1 MRTNHPHPSLRRRI
15 PTGYPRWRQR
25 IASAGTARA
34 RGDRLVTRID
44 PGVVSPLT
52 GLRGHGRRAA
62 EDLGQW
68 KTGVEERK
76 PALLAGGD
84 LLNAVCGS
92 ASPAPP
98 STRVLRS
105 Q

>member
-1 MRTNHPHPSLRRRI
+1 MANLPD
-15 PTGYPRWRQR
+15 G
-25 IASAGTARA
+25 ASALLV
-34 RGDRLVTRID
+34 RGYKGKESDQLITRID

>member
-1 MRTNHPHPSLRRRI
+1 MRSGAKGGFALP
-15 PTGYPRWRQR
+15 GG
-25 IASAGTARA
+25 ASGLLVRDYKGKEA
-34 RGDRLVTRID
+34 DRLVTRID
-44 PGVVSPLT
+44 PGVVSPLA

>member
-1 MRTNHPHPSLRRRI
+1 VVFFCGEPD
-15 PTGYPRWRQR
+15 QR
-25 IASAGTARA
+25 LAAQQRGQAAGRESS
-34 RGDRLVTRID
+34 
-44 PGVVSPLT
+44 GVVSLVAE
-52 GLRGHGRRAA
+52 LRGHERRAA

>member
-1 MRTNHPHPSLRRRI
+1 MANLP
-15 PTGYPRWRQR
+15 GG
-25 IASAGTARA
+25 ASALLV
-34 RGDRLVTRID
+34 RGYKGKESDQLITRID

-92 ASPAPP
+92 ASPAPL